1 MCYLFCYL
9 AHYLGLYIPGNSICI
24 VDSIMP
30 ENLVKYVFFFYRSA
44 EESPWCTVFH
54 LLWVP
59 WRDLGSHFAAYS
71 PLQLPSLSTFGF
83 LFHRSWW

>member
-30 ENLVKYVFFFYRSA
+30 ENLVKYVFFFI
-44 EESPWCTVFH
+44 VQ
-54 LLWVP
+54 LKKVP
-59 WRDLGSHFAAYS
+59 GALSFIYS
-71 PLQLPSLSTFGF
+71 GF
-83 LFHRSWW
+83 LGVIWVLTSLPTPLFSFLP